1 MEPIGIVA
9 LFALVAVKEAGIP
22 LPPPTALVVVGSG
35 ILAARGQLDPVWG
48 SVAIAT
54 ASVAGAMVEFL
65 VVRHGARAPLLRLLD
80 RIGLEE
86 HHVERAVAYARRQG
100 AVGVAVGRIV
110 PGIRGVIV
118 PAAALAHLGLAPFTV
133 GFAVGNTLYVA
144 AQFWLGMVAGEWALR
159 TLPLDTP
166 ALTIG
171 AIVLTAGLWLAWWFV
186 VVRPRAG
193 SRSAPPG

>member
-1 MEPIGIVA
+1 MEPIGILA

-22 LPPPTALVVVGSG
+22 LPPPTALIVVGSG
-35 ILAARGQLDPVWG
+35 ILATRGQIDAPLAIT
-48 SVAIAT
+48 AIAT
-54 ASVAGAMVEFL
+54 ASVVGAIVEFL

-118 PAAALAHLGLAPFTV
+118 PAAALAHLGLTPFTV

-166 ALTIG
+166 ALTIA
-171 AIVLTAGLWLAWWFV
+171 AIGLTVGLWLAWWLLV
-186 VVRPRAG
+186 IRPRAR
-193 SRSAPPG
+193 SRTAPRP